1 MVDFLQEVWYQNV
14 TTDPVSHPY
23 CKQLINSRKLWVTHK
38 DIAGTKFLLC
48 DRILGTIGALAIDYI
63 FKYESIILSIER
75 LFVDVA
81 RVELND
87 SEFDPEE
94 NV

>member
-48 DRILGTIGALAIDYI
+48 DRILGTIGALVIDYT
-63 FKYESIILSIER
+63 FKYESIMLPIDDLIND
-75 LFVDVA
+75 LT
-81 RVELND
+81 RVESDDNK
-87 SEFDPEE
+87 FGPEE
-94 NV
+94 NE